1 MQGTREAREL
11 SMRQRETK
19 KFVEYDLFVQSKKIS
34 FEEIKIKLK
43 NEKCELYKKKS
54 SNHKLKFSKKGEWSI
69 KNCERK
75 GDMIRKNSNV

>member
-34 FEEIKIKLK
+34 FEEIKNKLK
-43 NEKCELYKKKS
+43 NEKCELYKKK
-54 SNHKLKFSKKGEWSI
+54 I
-69 KNCERK
+69 K
-75 GDMIRKNSNV
+75 